1 MSNIER
7 DEQGV
12 DRCRRAVKA
21 VVPNNPK
28 NPTEGY
34 KRIDAYCNKPV
45 TFSVA
50 ERRKVC
56 PDCDKQPPVGNV
68 QPRTINAA
76 GVSLTAKELE
86 ECGVMD
92 GKDPSLNPPAEK
104 APVRAAPKPRAK
116 KLAVEAKVKKE
127 VRKDAVEMVVSLDLL
142 EQSPDVIRT
151 LITGAIEGM
160 DKLPVTNF
168 AESKRL
174 IKLQEKLQSLL
185 EA

>member
-12 DRCRRAVKA
+12 DRCHRVVKA

-34 KRIDAYCNKPV
+34 RRIDAYCNKPV

-86 ECGVMD
+86 ECGVTD

-104 APVRAAPKPRAK
+104 EPAKAAPKPRAK

-127 VRKDAVEMVVSLDLL
+127 VKRDVVTLEVPLSVLEENGDVAAVLIQKTMDAFG
-142 EQSPDVIRT
+142 T
-151 LITGAIEGM
+151 
-160 DKLPVTNF
+160 LPVTNF

-174 IKLQEKLQSLL
+174 IKLEEKLRGLL